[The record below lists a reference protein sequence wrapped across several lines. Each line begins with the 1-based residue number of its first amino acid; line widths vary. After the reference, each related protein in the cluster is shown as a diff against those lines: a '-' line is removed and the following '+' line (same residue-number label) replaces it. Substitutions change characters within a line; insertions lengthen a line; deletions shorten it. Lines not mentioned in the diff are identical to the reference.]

1 MFHTYPHIPFIHT
14 PEQSINY
21 QHFKY
26 SIRFLAQIL
35 LFCYQRKQNN
45 IVLTVK
51 TYNYEKLFVAVAL
64 VMGLGTSVA
73 FADNFMVDSVTVTM
87 INDFTPIEVKDLPA
101 AVQEAITKNYAE
113 STIKEAAVE
122 ANEDGTKTYKVV
134 LTDKEGTEST
144 VLFSES
150 GEVLK

>member
-1 MFHTYPHIPFIHT
+1 M
-14 PEQSINY
+14 
-21 QHFKY
+21 K
-26 SIRFLAQIL
+26 
-35 LFCYQRKQNN
+35 
-45 IVLTVK
+45 
-51 TYNYEKLFVAVAL
+51 KLFVAAAL

-73 FADNFMVDSVTVTM
+73 FADNFMVDSVTITM

-113 STIKEAAVE
+113 STIKEAAVK

>member
-1 MFHTYPHIPFIHT
+1 
-14 PEQSINY
+14 
-21 QHFKY
+21 
-26 SIRFLAQIL
+26 
-35 LFCYQRKQNN
+35 
-45 IVLTVK
+45 
-51 TYNYEKLFVAVAL
+51 
-64 VMGLGTSVA
+64 MGLGTTVA
-73 FADNFMVDSVTVTM
+73 FAENLTSGVETVM
-87 INDFTPIEVKDLPA
+87 AVNDFTPIEVKDLPA

>member
-1 MFHTYPHIPFIHT
+1 M
-14 PEQSINY
+14 
-21 QHFKY
+21 K
-26 SIRFLAQIL
+26 
-35 LFCYQRKQNN
+35 
-45 IVLTVK
+45 
-51 TYNYEKLFVAVAL
+51 KLFVAVAL
-64 VMGLGTSVA
+64 VMGLGTTVA
-73 FADNFMVDSVTVTM
+73 FAENLTSGVETVM
-87 INDFTPIEVKDLPA
+87 AVNDFTPIEVKDLPA

>member
-1 MFHTYPHIPFIHT
+1 MENIPLIT
-14 PEQSINY
+14 PVSYTHLDVYKRQ
-21 QHFKY
+21 
-26 SIRFLAQIL
+26 
-35 LFCYQRKQNN
+35 
-45 IVLTVK
+45 
-51 TYNYEKLFVAVAL
+51 
-64 VMGLGTSVA
+64 
-73 FADNFMVDSVTVTM
+73 
-87 INDFTPIEVKDLPA
+87 VKDLPA

-134 LTDKEGTEST
+134 LTDEEGTEST

>member
-1 MFHTYPHIPFIHT
+1 M
-14 PEQSINY
+14 
-21 QHFKY
+21 K
-26 SIRFLAQIL
+26 
-35 LFCYQRKQNN
+35 
-45 IVLTVK
+45 
-51 TYNYEKLFVAVAL
+51 KLFVAAAL

-73 FADNFMVDSVTVTM
+73 FADNFMVDSVTITM

-113 STIKEAAVE
+113 STIVE

>member
-1 MFHTYPHIPFIHT
+1 MFLSSQSEGNPLNISTLKTIPFSGTDIV
-14 PEQSINY
+14 
-21 QHFKY
+21 
-26 SIRFLAQIL
+26 
-35 LFCYQRKQNN
+35 FCYQRKLNN

-51 TYNYEKLFVAVAL
+51 TYNYEKVICCSSI
-64 VMGLGTSVA
+64 GNGIRNISSI
-73 FADNFMVDSVTVTM
+73 ADNFMVDSVTVTM

-134 LTDKEGTEST
+134 LTDEEGTEST